1 MQTQTEHNPSILF
14 DQDRV
19 IMANIRSN
27 YLAIFHENEELRK
40 LIIKLQKETDEFKR
54 NLEKSSQEISESNS

>member
-1 MQTQTEHNPSILF
+1 MQNQTEHNPSILF

-27 YLAIFHENEELRK
+27 YLSIFHENEELRK
-40 LIIKLQKETDEFKR
+40 LIIKLQKENDEFKR

>member
-1 MQTQTEHNPSILF
+1 MQNQTEHNPSILF

-40 LIIKLQKETDEFKR
+40 LITKLQKENDEFKR
-54 NLEKSSQEISESNS
+54 NLEKTSQEISNNDA

>member
-1 MQTQTEHNPSILF
+1 MQNQTELNPSILF

-40 LIIKLQKETDEFKR
+40 LISKLQEENAELKR

>member
-1 MQTQTEHNPSILF
+1 MQNQTEHNPSILF

-40 LIIKLQKETDEFKR
+40 HIIKLQKENDELKR
-54 NLEKSSQEISESNS
+54 NIEKSSQEVSDNDA

>member
-40 LIIKLQKETDEFKR
+40 LIIKLQKENDELKR
-54 NLEKSSQEISESNS
+54 NLEKTSQEISNNDN

>member
-40 LIIKLQKETDEFKR
+40 LIIKLQKENDELKN

>member
-1 MQTQTEHNPSILF
+1 MQNQTEHNPSILF

-40 LIIKLQKETDEFKR
+40 LIIKLQKENDEFKR

>member
-1 MQTQTEHNPSILF
+1 MQNQTEYDPNILF
-14 DQDRV
+14 DQDRI

-40 LIIKLQKETDEFKR
+40 LIIKLQEENAELKN
-54 NLEKSSQEISESNS
+54 NLKKSSQEISESKS

>member
-40 LIIKLQKETDEFKR
+40 LIIKLQKENDEFKR

>member
-1 MQTQTEHNPSILF
+1 MQNQTEHNPSILF

-27 YLAIFHENEELRK
+27 YLAIFYENEELRK
-40 LIIKLQKETDEFKR
+40 LIIKLQKENDELKR
-54 NLEKSSQEISESNS
+54 NLEKTSQEISNNDA

>member
-1 MQTQTEHNPSILF
+1 MQSQTEHNPSILF

-40 LIIKLQKETDEFKR
+40 HIIKLQKENDELKR
-54 NLEKSSQEISESNS
+54 NLEKTSQEISESNS